1 MRHVMYIFF
10 TNPSALPIKI
20 CKWIFLTIF
29 FLRVEMAKARDD
41 NKIGMGLAGRGGGRG
56 GGDAGGGRGGGDR
69 GRSGDDR

>member
-1 MRHVMYIFF
+1 
-10 TNPSALPIKI
+10 
-20 CKWIFLTIF
+20 
-29 FLRVEMAKARDD
+29 MAKARDD